1 MVILLVIVSCLS
13 PSVWSIACVRFV
25 YALFTHCLRI
35 VYALLSHKARSFYA
49 AFTQRLRSVYAS
61 RSLCYWFL
69 PLFFFGVF
77 LFKNAQYVA

>member
-35 VYALLSHKARSFYA
+35 VYALLSHKARSFVA
-49 AFTQRLRSVYAS
+49 PLSQRYRSVVAS
-61 RSLCYWFL
+61 RVPRYWFL
-69 PLFFFGVF
+69 PLFFFLVF
-77 LFKNAQYVA
+77 LIKKACHEV